1 MESNFYKVKTF
12 MLHAEQTVKDRP
24 AFNMSLAEFRYSL
37 IEEEVGEL
45 LEAIDERHMTEIADA
60 LTDILYVVYGT
71 GHALGIDLD
80 ACFNEVHR
88 SNMSKFENG
97 KPVKNEY
104 GKVMKGKNYSPPD
117 LASVLLNQGSII
129 K

>member
-1 MESNFYKVKTF
+1 MLSNSQKVKQF
-12 MLHAEQTVKDRP
+12 MLKAEQTVKDRP
-24 AFNMSLAEFRYSL
+24 TFNLNLAEFRYSL

-45 LEAIDERHMTEIADA
+45 FEAIEESNMVEIADA

-71 GHALGIDLD
+71 GHALGIDLE
-80 ACFNEVHR
+80 ACFDEVHR

-97 KPVKNEY
+97 KAVKNEQ
-104 GKVMKGKNYSPPD
+104 GKVIKGKNYSPPD
-117 LASVLLNQGSII
+117 LATVLLNQGSII

>member
-1 MESNFYKVKTF
+1 MESNFYKVKDF
-12 MLHAEQTVKDRP
+12 MLKAEQTVKDRP
-24 AFNMSLAEFRYSL
+24 AFNMNLAEFRYSL
-37 IEEEVGEL
+37 INEEVGEL
-45 LEAIDERHMTEIADA
+45 FEAIENSDMVEIADA

-80 ACFNEVHR
+80 ACFDEVHR

-117 LASVLLNQGSII
+117 LASVLLNQGSIV